1 MRRSLAALVV
11 GVVAS
16 LAAGPAVLLS
26 AGPAQAASSA
36 QLSVFH
42 GVPGLTVDVYLDGK
56 KAIDDFKPGMMA
68 GPLTV
73 PAGKHVIA
81 ITAAD
86 ATDDSKPA
94 IGPVTV
100 TPAAGANYTAVAHL
114 TAAGKPTATLFTNDT
129 ATIAAGN
136 GRLDGPAHGR
146 GACCG
151 RARRRQGG
159 HRIHEPDQ
167 PQRGQGR
174 PACRNAH
181 GRGRCGNLDLRL
193 RSSDPPTSPWWQG
206 PTRSSTRG
214 GRSPTRTSRW
224 PSRRSTGSAH
234 RPQARVPV
242 MPASRLRTASRSP
255 ASAWSRSWW
264 PSWVSASSGG
274 GCTSVVARTKG

>member
-100 TPAAGANYTAVAHL
+100 TLAAGTNYTAVAHL

-129 ATIAAGN
+129 ASIAAGQ
-136 GRLDGPAHGR
+136 GRLTVRHTAAAPAVDVLVGGKAVAGFTNLTNPNEAKADLPAGTLKDVAVAATGTTDPVIGPTDVTVVAGTNTIVYAWGSLADKNLKVAVQTIDGLGSAPTGAGAGDAGLVAPHHESLSGLGLVALLAAVVGLGFFGR
-146 GACCG
+146 
-151 RARRRQGG
+151 R
-159 HRIHEPDQ
+159 
-167 PQRGQGR
+167 
-174 PACRNAH
+174 
-181 GRGRCGNLDLRL
+181 LRL
-193 RSSDPPTSPWWQG
+193 
-206 PTRSSTRG
+206 
-214 GRSPTRTSRW
+214 GRR
-224 PSRRSTGSAH
+224 
-234 RPQARVPV
+234 
-242 MPASRLRTASRSP
+242 
-255 ASAWSRSWW
+255 
-264 PSWVSASSGG
+264 
-274 GCTSVVARTKG
+274 